1 MNVDAKSPQ
10 NGMSSSLIE
19 DDDGL
24 IEADDDYEEYF
35 FRDHGEGEQ
44 YVKVVEDNPISMGPS
59 GSD

>member
-1 MNVDAKSPQ
+1 
-10 NGMSSSLIE
+10 MSSSLVE